1 MKDAFYFSHD
11 SNARHDPKLV
21 ALINDYGIA
30 GYAYFFVLIELLRE
44 QDQYRL
50 SIQLLGALTKEW
62 QTPNNVITKEIIDR
76 MIALR
81 LIDHIVDGGE
91 EYFISD
97 SLCQRMAYFDGIRK
111 KRSDAGKKGMAKR
124 YHCYNGVITQPNK
137 EEKRIEKN
145 RNIRKEDKVKEDTIP
160 PTVENAVA
168 YCQEKEIIADLN
180 IILGTNYKSTA
191 GKSKELIRAR
201 LKEGFMVEDFKTVH
215 RKMAAAWGLDNKMRP
230 YLRPMTLYSNK
241 FESYLNRPDD
251 ITQLT
256 PQQQSNLKQ
265 LAQLNKEIM

>member
-1 MKDAFYFSHD
+1 MQVITIMSKDAFYFSHD

-44 QDQYRL
+44 QSQYRL

-62 QTPNNVITKEIIDR
+62 QTSNNVITKEIIDR
-76 MIALR
+76 MIELR
-81 LIDHIVDGGE
+81 LIDHIVDGSE

-137 EEKRIEKN
+137 EENRIEEN
-145 RNIRKEDKVKEDTIP
+145 RKEKKTKLLVEPTGSTPKDNSLKIIFTHWGDHFKAKFGMIYPMAFGKEGKLLKDVLNMYGLETTKDLINVFFDMAGHNEWLKDKVSVGIFRSQLPKII
-160 PTVENAVA
+160 VEM
-168 YCQEKEIIADLN
+168 QTKWEEKDV
-180 IILGTNYKSTA
+180 K
-191 GKSKELIRAR
+191 K
-201 LKEGFMVEDFKTVH
+201 
-215 RKMAAAWGLDNKMRP
+215 
-230 YLRPMTLYSNK
+230 
-241 FESYLNRPDD
+241 
-251 ITQLT
+251 
-256 PQQQSNLKQ
+256 
-265 LAQLNKEIM
+265 